1 MTIAP
6 SAEGLR
12 LEAHYGDR
20 VVRCWADR
28 PESLHALLAQAA
40 AKDAEA
46 EAVVCGDERLTYG
59 ELLRRSAALAAGL
72 QDRGIARGDRVAL
85 LLRNSTAF
93 VVALFA
99 VARLGAVAV
108 PLNVR
113 EQTPEILH
121 ILGDCGARAVV
132 FHAGLA
138 ERLPPAA
145 DLPDLAVRIAAD
157 GAVAGVYRYEDLIA
171 GAAAP
176 APAAVDE
183 EDLAWIV
190 YTSGT
195 TGRPKGAMLTHLG
208 LVQMALQ
215 YERCMKAAAGDRMIV
230 AVPLS
235 HVTGLTA
242 SILVMVRAG
251 GTLVLME
258 EFKADAFLDLADR
271 EAMSL
276 TTMVPAMYKL
286 CLMNEAFARVNLSRW
301 RLGAYGGA
309 IMPVALIEELAA
321 HLPRL
326 GLLNLYGATETCGA
340 VTAMPPEGTIQRPES
355 VGRPVD
361 IAEVVVMDDDGRQA
375 PPGGSGEVWLR
386 SGTTSRGYWNN
397 PQATARE
404 FVAGFW
410 KSGDIGTLDDE
421 GYLRIHD
428 RKKDMINR
436 GGYKIYS
443 AEVEGVLARHPDIL
457 ESAVISSPCPVLG
470 ERVHAIV
477 VPRGEAVDVASV
489 RELCVA
495 SLSDYK
501 VPESFVVRREPLPR
515 NANGKVLK
523 RTLSLPA
530 PDSQV

>member
-1 MTIAP
+1 MSRIALKP
-6 SAEGLR
+6 DIR
-12 LEAHYGDR
+12 FEAHYGDR
-20 VVRCWADR
+20 VVRCWQDR
-28 PESLHALLAQAA
+28 PPSVHALLEVASAR
-40 AKDAEA
+40 DPGR
-46 EAVVCGDERLTYG
+46 EAVVCGDERLSYEDLT
-59 ELLRRSAALAAGL
+59 RRSAALAEAL
-72 QDRGIARGDRVAL
+72 ACRGIRQGDRVAL

-93 VVALFA
+93 IITLFA
-99 VARLGAVAV
+99 ASRLGAVAV

-121 ILGDCGARAVV
+121 ILRDCSARCLV
-132 FHAGLA
+132 FHANLA
-138 ERLPPAA
+138 SRIPSNSE
-145 DLPDLAVRIAAD
+145 LPDLVLMVAAEGEAAD
-157 GAVAGVYRYEDLIA
+157 ATRFETLISDR
-171 GAAAP
+171 AP
-176 APAAVDE
+176 MQPAATVDE

-195 TGRPKGAMLTHLG
+195 TGRPKGAMLTHFG
-208 LVQMALQ
+208 LVQMAIQ
-215 YERCMKAAAGDRMIV
+215 YEREMGVRATDRMIV
-230 AVPLS
+230 SVPLS

-242 SILVMVRAG
+242 SILVMVRCG
-251 GTLVLME
+251 GAIIVME
-258 EFKADAFLDLADR
+258 EFKAAAFLELAHL
-271 EAMSL
+271 EGMTL

-286 CLMNEAFARVNLSRW
+286 CLMNSAFAEVDLSRW

-309 IMPVALIEELAA
+309 IMPVALIEEIAER
-321 HLPRL
+321 LPAL

-340 VTAMPPEGTIQRPES
+340 VTAMPPTGTTLRPDS
-355 VGRPVD
+355 VGRAVD
-361 IAEVVVMDDDGRQA
+361 IAEIVVMDDAGRQT
-375 PPGGSGEVWLR
+375 PPGVAGEAWLR
-386 SGTTSRGYWNN
+386 SGTTARGYWNN
-397 PQATARE
+397 PEATARE
-404 FVAGFW
+404 FVAGYW

-470 ERVHAIV
+470 ERVHAVV
-477 VPRGEAVDVASV
+477 VPRGESLDVASV

-501 VPESFVVRREPLPR
+501 VPESFIVRSEPLPR

-523 RTLSLPA
+523 RTLSVPT
-530 PDSQV
+530 